1 MPKHNRKGFRALKVD
16 FENTLLT
23 LADEAY
29 VGADLST
36 TVDRTVYLFNLKVTA
51 ALRGLTAGEGPL
63 HLIVAHSNY
72 NDTQVIEWFQSV
84 GSWDS
89 GDMISNERARRKCRL
104 IATFSGNETEEV
116 PNDGL
121 PISVKL
127 GFPVQDGETLQF
139 GMYNE
144 STATLTTGAS
154 IMIKG
159 FAFGRNA

>member
-1 MPKHNRKGFRALKVD
+1 MVKHNRKGFRAMKVD
-16 FENTLLT
+16 LEDTLLT

-29 VGADLST
+29 VGADLAT
-36 TVDRTVYLFNLKVTA
+36 TVDRTVYLMSLKITA

-89 GDMISNERARRKCRL
+89 GDMITGERSRRKCRL
-104 IATFSGNETEEV
+104 IGTFSGNDTEEV
-116 PNDGL
+116 LNDGR
-121 PISVKL
+121 PFKVKL

-139 GMYNE
+139 GIYNE
-144 STATLTTGAS
+144 STAALTTGAS
-154 IMIKG
+154 VMVKG
-159 FAFGRNA
+159 MAFGRNS